1 MQVEYEADMLRMYSP
16 FLHKQAGKYY
26 NRHRECHDRTQ
37 YDYEEFYQEAA
48 IGFVEALRSN
58 STREYPLSPTI
69 IGYARHAIHR
79 RIVRDLLLHYD
90 GIHRT
95 EHKEMVQQQS
105 LSTVHM
111 IDSPYI
117 SEELSYTD
125 EALSA
130 VECRATI
137 ETLPPLHIKV
147 ARALSQGITK
157 NQLVSGKVVSR
168 WKLDRIIRDLQAVLV
183 PEG

>member
-1 MQVEYEADMLRMYSP
+1 MQVEYEADMLQMYSP

-95 EHKEMVQQQS
+95 EH
-105 LSTVHM
+105 M